1 MASGPLFAA
10 LASRA
15 LDHQEA
21 ARPEHRRFRWL
32 AARLDQLA
40 TRQDP
45 TAPMRAAEERLDRS
59 HRRGRQHREPHG
71 LSPGDIKDA

>member
-21 ARPEHRRFRWL
+21 ARPGHRRFRWL

-45 TAPMRAAEERLDRS
+45 TAPMRAAEEQLDRP
-59 HRRGRQHREPHG
+59 HRRGQQRREPHG
-71 LSPGDIKDA
+71 LSPGGVKDA